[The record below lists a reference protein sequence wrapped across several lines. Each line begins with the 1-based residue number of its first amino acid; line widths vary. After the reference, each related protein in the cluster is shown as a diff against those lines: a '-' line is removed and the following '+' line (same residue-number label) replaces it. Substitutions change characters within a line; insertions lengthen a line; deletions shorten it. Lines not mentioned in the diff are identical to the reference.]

1 MRLMFVVCLLLGCA
15 GRTGDG
21 RPADAA
27 ARAGDAG
34 IDAPLGQADRPGADA
49 PVDQADR
56 PRMVAT
62 FDGGPICPTVM
73 SPAMGGTECTTPYV
87 NLQCVYRDG
96 QGCAEVFTCQCAG
109 VAAGCHWSQAR
120 PDCPLPGDGG
130 ADGVARADASAGS
143 ADSGG
148 LLGSFVQESDCTS
161 PFPPFVAHD
170 TFQARGCGNPFGPQ
184 ELEPVSVIDSE
195 EELAQALAK
204 HECLRQSLGFNRQI
218 FFDTRRLIVVGVPST
233 VIFLS
238 EIEDALVL
246 GLQSSQGPAP
256 ATWPYPVLS
265 VPRSDKPVH
274 VRYCY
279 IPPNCSTG
287 RCPP

>member
-1 MRLMFVVCLLLGCA
+1 MRLILVVCLLVGCA
-15 GRTGDG
+15 GRAGDG

-27 ARAGDAG
+27 ARAGDAAG
-34 IDAPLGQADRPGADA
+34 IDA

-62 FDGGPICPTVM
+62 FDGGASCPAVM
-73 SPAMGGTECTTPYV
+73 SPAMGGTECTTGYAD
-87 NLQCVYRDG
+87 LQCVYRDG
-96 QGCAEVFTCQCAG
+96 QGCGEVFTCQCAG
-109 VAAGCHWSQAR
+109 AVAGCHWSQAR

-130 ADGVARADASAGS
+130 ADGVARADAGAGS

-148 LLGSFVQESDCTS
+148 LLGSFVQESDCTA
-161 PFPPFVAHD
+161 PFPPFAAYD
-170 TFQARGCGNPFGPQ
+170 TFQASGCGNPFGPP
-184 ELEPVSVIDSE
+184 ELAPVSFINSE
-195 EELAQALAK
+195 EELAQAMAK
-204 HECLRQSLGFNRQI
+204 HECLRRSAGINRQLS
-218 FFDTRRLIVVGVPST
+218 FDTQRLIVVGVPST

-256 ATWPYPVLS
+256 AAWPFPVLR

-279 IPPNCSTG
+279 IPQNCSAG
-287 RCPP
+287 CPP